1 MVKLLLANRIEVQTM
16 PGDARTG
23 GPEESEFGLG
33 EGMIDPGMRQD
44 RVLPVEQQLWEIAA
58 RRDPETL
65 DVSEVPVPRLLPGE
79 EEADRG

>member
-1 MVKLLLANRIEVQTM
+1 M
-16 PGDARTG
+16 PGDVRNESAD
-23 GPEESEFGLG
+23 ESEFGLG
-33 EGMIDPGMRQD
+33 EGMIDPGMRSD
-44 RVLPVEQQLWEIAA
+44 RALPVEQQLWEIAA